1 MMKNKQTS
9 SKSASFAKGGSSKM
23 NPKGSVGTQSPGVS
37 SVAGSGS
44 DKWGKGGSTKM
55 FGKSSVKPA
64 KAC

>member
-9 SKSASFAKGGSSKM
+9 SKSASFAKGGLSKM
-23 NPKGSVGTQSPGVS
+23 HSKDTVGTQTPGVS
-37 SVAGSGS
+37 SVAGSGGG
-44 DKWGKGGSTKM
+44 KWGKGGSTKM